1 MLRLSLPSKRNGIA
15 DVGLLFQL
23 RLETFTPPRSLL
35 AHFLWF
41 QHKTFGLDDIEEQF
55 AHQVGGRC
63 VGLLQTRTKPF
74 VASAVRNGNEKL
86 VGELVIGMFA
96 FDDVRAMIVVAA
108 ATINA
113 AIGAQVV
120 VIRGSVTGAAPF
132 GAHQHHHITS
142 MSAGKSLT

>member
-63 VGLLQTRTKPF
+63 VGLLQTRTKPVF
-74 VASAVRNGNEKL
+74 NCNYSNHFQLQSSAAGLNLHRYSSMENESK
-86 VGELVIGMFA
+86 GYH
-96 FDDVRAMIVVAA
+96 
-108 ATINA
+108 N
-113 AIGAQVV
+113 
-120 VIRGSVTGAAPF
+120 
-132 GAHQHHHITS
+132 
-142 MSAGKSLT
+142 